1 VADAPR
7 IETIDV
13 SRVYRVGQR
22 QVQALASVSLAANAA
37 ETLAVVGESG
47 SGKSTLG
54 RIILGLE
61 APDNGVVRLDGQ
73 VLPIPA
79 PRQLRQRLQLV
90 QQNPL
95 STLNPRRTVGQSV
108 ALPLEV
114 HGLAGNAAGR
124 RARVSA
130 LLDLVGL
137 QGDAID
143 RYPGGLSGGQ
153 RQRAALA
160 RALAAEPD
168 LIVLDEPTSALD
180 VSVQARVLRLLVE
193 LQAKLKLTY
202 IFITHDLAVV
212 RNIATR
218 VAVLYRGRLVESGP
232 TPAVFHTP
240 RHRYTAMLLS
250 SIPVV
255 SEAEERLKPA
265 WPNEIVSMEEAGEG
279 LCAFAPRCPFAI
291 SRCREVAPPE
301 ISRGEGHFAACHNP
315 GMDPL

>member
-1 VADAPR
+1 VAEAAR
-7 IETIDV
+7 IEAAGV
-13 SRVYRVGQR
+13 SKRYRVGTR
-22 QVQALASVSLAANAA
+22 HVQALSQVSVRAVAA

-54 RIILGLE
+54 RILLGLE
-61 APDNGVVRLDGQ
+61 APDEGAVRVDAAPL
-73 VLPIPA
+73 PA
-79 PRQLRQRLQLV
+79 PPPRALRRRLQLV

-114 HGLAGNAAGR
+114 HGLARGAR
-124 RARVSA
+124 RDRVRA

-137 QGDAID
+137 PGDAID
-143 RYPGGLSGGQ
+143 RYPGALSGGQ

-180 VSVQARVLRLLVE
+180 VSVQARVLHLLIE
-193 LQAKLKLTY
+193 LQARLRLTY
-202 IFITHDLAVV
+202 VFITHDLAVV
-212 RNIATR
+212 RHVAR
-218 VAVLYRGRLVESGP
+218 QVAVLYRGRLVESGP
-232 TPAVFHTP
+232 TAAVFGRP

-255 SEAEERLKPA
+255 SDAEEALKPA
-265 WPNEIVSMEEAGEG
+265 WPRDAGALAAEGEG
-279 LCAFAPRCPFAI
+279 AGCPFAPRCPFALDA
-291 SRCREVAPPE
+291 CRRAPPPLV
-301 ISRGEGHFAACHNP
+301 SDDGAHFHACLNP
-315 GMDPL
+315 GDSDP